1 MKKFA
6 SLTIKELKELLTPQ
20 MILPLLLSIAVF
32 MIIGQIAGSQVAA
45 IEKEKIRVALI
56 DKDRTEISRIVK
68 LGLEKQN
75 FKVIDYRTGLHEAIA
90 AEIKEGG
97 SFLIYI
103 PEDFSESIKAGR
115 QGVLKLYVFMS
126 SFSLAGVQK
135 SSMIKAVIQGINDAI
150 SNNIIQNSLK
160 SPSLGP
166 DFVKNPVKFVEYV
179 RINEREASGSFET
192 IINFVSNQSS
202 FIPIIMTIIIII
214 SSQSVATAIASEKE
228 NKTLETLLA
237 SPVSRSSIALAKM
250 LSSGFVA
257 LSAAAF
263 YLIGFRTYLNSVTG
277 GALKSPSGSAISK
290 MAESLGLNLGFT
302 DYVLLGASI
311 FLSVMIALSIS
322 IVLGSFADSVKSV
335 QAVVTPI
342 MILILIPY
350 LLTLFVDLNQLP
362 LLARS
367 LVYAIPFTHTLQAV
381 QNLFFSRC
389 DLVVFGIVYQA
400 LVFACMLFL
409 VRNLFHSD
417 MILTARPSFLKRR

>member
-1 MKKFA
+1 M
-6 SLTIKELKELLTPQ
+6 SLTIKEIRELLTPQ
-20 MILPLLLSIAVF
+20 MIVPLLLSIAVF
-32 MIIGQIAGSQVAA
+32 MFIGQIAGSQVEA

-56 DKDRTEISRIVK
+56 DEDRTEISEIVR

-75 FKVIDYRTGLHEAIA
+75 FEVVEYSLGINEAIA
-90 AEIKEGG
+90 EERRKSG
-97 SFLIYI
+97 SFLVYI
-103 PEDFSESIKAGR
+103 PENFSENLKAGK
-115 QGVLKLYVFMS
+115 QGVLKVYVFMS

-135 SSMIKAVIQGINDAI
+135 SSKVKAVIQGINDI
-150 SNNIIQNSLK
+150 LSSNIIQKSLK
-160 SPSLGP
+160 SPSLNP
-166 DFVKNPVKFVEYV
+166 FFVKNPVKFVEYV
-179 RINEREASGSFET
+179 RINERETSGNFEA

-250 LSSGFVA
+250 LSSGLVA
-257 LSAAAF
+257 LSVAVF

-277 GALKSPSGSAISK
+277 GALKGSSGAS
-290 MAESLGLNLGFT
+290 MAEMVKNLGLQLAFADYILLGF
-302 DYVLLGASI
+302 SI
-311 FLSVMIALSIS
+311 FCSVMIALSIS
-322 IVLGSFADSVKSV
+322 IILGSFADSVKSV

-362 LLARS
+362 MLPRLL
-367 LVYAIPFTHTLQAV
+367 VWAIPFTHTLQAV
-381 QNLFFSRC
+381 QNLLFSRY
-389 DLVVFGIVYQA
+389 DFVAFGIIYQA
-400 LVFACMLFL
+400 FVFAVLLIF

-417 MILTARPSFLKRR
+417 RILTARPSFLRKR